1 MIEVNPYLDQLTNDT
16 RQIIAFVKT
25 EVMGLDEGQL
35 SFKPDSKKWNIL
47 ECIEHMN
54 IATKHYVDIIQAK
67 VPEAI
72 SRGQMPVKYCKRGFL
87 GKLSINA
94 MSPTKDREIKS
105 KVKTMSRFKPVLA
118 YEKGKSRVIQE
129 FIGLN
134 ETFLDQLSK
143 ARQVN
148 VNKVRIKS
156 GIGNIIRF
164 KLADALGFVVAHNQR
179 HIIQIHQLLKAQ
191 NQKNQD

>member
-72 SRGQMPVKYCKRGFL
+72 SRGQMPVKYCTRCRLMQCPLPKT
-87 GKLSINA
+87 GKLSQ
-94 MSPTKDREIKS
+94 RS
-105 KVKTMSRFKPVLA
+105 KPCP
-118 YEKGKSRVIQE
+118 
-129 FIGLN
+129 GLN
-134 ETFLDQLSK
+134 PYWPMRR
-143 ARQVN
+143 ANR
-148 VNKVRIKS
+148 
-156 GIGNIIRF
+156 G
-164 KLADALGFVVAHNQR
+164 
-179 HIIQIHQLLKAQ
+179 
-191 NQKNQD
+191 